1 MGVRP
6 PRILCHALALA
17 LGLASAL
24 GASPALGR
32 APEKPAAAKVAKKKA
47 HLPGKTAKR
56 ETPPPRTKAVPPES
70 VGHPNAG
77 RLEGGIRLDTS
88 LPFLRVVPA
97 YESGDVRWGL
107 PSFVKMLE
115 RAARTV
121 NKRYPGSVLD
131 VGDLS
136 QKGGGDLLRHHS
148 HESGRDADIGFY
160 VVDAKGKPVKG
171 GPKFHKV
178 DGDDLSVVGL
188 PGARFDVARNWLFI
202 QTLLTDTRA
211 RVSHVFVDGR
221 LRRALLEQGRKAGAS
236 RAVLDRAATVLMQPT
251 DSLPHDDHFH
261 IRISCPST
269 MKGVCVELSRG
280 APMGRV
286 RSGARGAVVTRARS
300 KRPKSVTPP
309 APAAAT
315 AVASAARPAP
325 PAVKAR
331 PATPADLEEAE
342 ADADE
347 VKDSLDEVGLVKIT
361 D

>member
-1 MGVRP
+1 MGVRL
-6 PRILCHALALA
+6 PRIGLALALA
-17 LGLASAL
+17 LAGLL
-24 GASPALGR
+24 GVTPALGSP
-32 APEKPAAAKVAKKKA
+32 PEKPTAAKTPKKKA
-47 HLPGKTAKR
+47 HGKGKTAKR
-56 ETPPPRTKAVPPES
+56 EAPLPRPKAAPPES

-77 RLEGGIRLDTS
+77 RLEGGIRLDTG

-121 NKRYPGSVLD
+121 NKRHPGSVLD

-136 QKGGGDLLRHHS
+136 QKNGGDLLRHHS

-188 PGARFDVARNWLFI
+188 PGARFDLARNWLFL
-202 QTLLTDTRA
+202 QALLSDTRA

-221 LRRALLEQGRKAGAS
+221 LRRALLDHGRKVGAT
-236 RAVLDRAATVLMQPT
+236 RALLDRAAGVLMQPS

-286 RSGARGAVVTRARS
+286 RSGSRAAVVTRSRT
-300 KRPKSVTPP
+300 KRPKSVTPA
-309 APAAAT
+309 APAAT
-315 AVASAARPAP
+315 AVARLAPAAPT
-325 PAVKAR
+325 AVKAR
-331 PATPADLEEAE
+331 PATPADLAEAE